1 MWSYYLRLGFLS
13 LRRGPV
19 LTVLMV
25 LTLAAGVAASVT
37 TLTILNGMSGDP
49 IPHKSQRLL
58 VPLMDNEPA
67 DSSPPGGDPPDQL
80 TWMDAEA
87 LWTGARAQRQVPVW
101 GTNPSV
107 DSGRPDLPPFF
118 AEGVATGRD
127 FFAMFEVPWLEG
139 ATWSA
144 EQDQSGARVAV
155 IARSLAE
162 RLYGTPSEAMGR
174 TLVLNGTDFQVIGV
188 LDDWAPLPKYYR
200 LVAGNRFET
209 SEEVFLPVR
218 AAIALDFGFNGNIS
232 CSSSPPEPGLAG
244 LLKSECQMIQYWVEV
259 ADAAERRA
267 YAEYLDNYVR
277 EQKALGRFP
286 RELNNRLFDV
296 REWMSFNRVV
306 QDDARTAVWLSL
318 GFLLV
323 CLVNTISLLLAKF
336 SARPAEIGVRRALGA
351 ARIDIFRQYVVE
363 AAVIGVVGAAIG
375 VLLTVGALAFIR
387 QHDPSLQL
395 VARLDSTMF
404 ITALCI
410 SLLAAVLAGLLP
422 SWRACQVRPA
432 IQLKSQ

>member
-1 MWSYYLRLGFLS
+1 MWTYYLRLGFLS
-13 LRRGPV
+13 LRRAPV
-19 LTVLMV
+19 LTTLMV
-25 LTLAAGVAASVT
+25 MTLAAGVAASVT
-37 TLTILNGMSGDP
+37 TLTILTGMSGNP
-49 IPHKSQRLL
+49 IPHKDGLLL
-58 VPLMDNEPA
+58 VPLMDNEPV
-67 DSSPPGGDPPDQL
+67 DSGPSGDDPPNQL

-87 LWTGARAQRQVPVW
+87 LWTAARGLRQVPIW

-118 AEGVATGRD
+118 AEGIATGRD
-127 FFAMFEVPWLEG
+127 FFAMFDVPWLEG

-144 EQDQSGARVAV
+144 EQERDGARVAV

-162 RLYGTPSEAMGR
+162 RLHGTPAEAMGK
-174 TLVLNGTDFQVIGV
+174 TLTLNGVDFRVIGV

-209 SEEVFLPVR
+209 SEEVFLPIR
-218 AAIALDFGFNGNIS
+218 TAIALNFGFNGNVS
-232 CSSSPPEPGLAG
+232 CSSAPPEPGLAG

-259 ADAAERRA
+259 GGESERAAYR
-267 YAEYLDNYVR
+267 EYLDNYVR

-296 REWMSFNRVV
+296 PEWMVFNRVV
-306 QDDARTAVWLSL
+306 ADDARTAVWLSL

-323 CLVNTISLLLAKF
+323 CLVNTVSLLLAKF

-363 AAVIGVVGAAIG
+363 ALVIGGVGAAVG
-375 VLLTVGALAFIR
+375 VLLTFGALAFIR
-387 QHDPSLQL
+387 RHDPSLDL
-395 VARLDSTMF
+395 VARLDTGMF
-404 ITALCI
+404 SAALLI
-410 SLLAAVLAGLLP
+410 SLGAAMVAGLLP